1 MLAIKRK
8 RILETAEN
16 SAPSLWRTSFS
27 SVLVGIYLF
36 ASIFLPSGKVFDV
49 NIKLLLLVVVLGA
62 MVIDKRGKP
71 IVKLVSLL
79 ILPIVYLILEM
90 SLSVLTFP
98 QTDLMVSQAIQIAVF
113 YLIIALP
120 FAVYSK
126 DELGTIVT
134 NLVVSSVVC
143 VGIFKILI
151 IAYATLKGVP
161 VTTIVVLVA
170 RFFSANIMTYDLDD
184 VALARINMPAD
195 IVLYGVMLFLVNKI
209 FKDGLN
215 IKLLAQVSI
224 VAFSALI
231 TMSRF
236 QWAGMALAVALA
248 LMINIRNKKS
258 VAIIFSGLILV
269 IGALSTQTVQDILA
283 SRLDSKASSASDVIR
298 DTQEKAI
305 DRQIEMAPM
314 LGHGMGSYAPDLIR
328 SLNTPYSYEL
338 QIPAMIMQLG
348 YIGTFMFFGV
358 TLIPII
364 YSFSH
369 ARLSYIICG
378 SIIYAWWILGGFFNP
393 SIYSSSGGATL
404 LFLCLMPFSPYFRRR

>member
-1 MLAIKRK
+1 M
-8 RILETAEN
+8 
-16 SAPSLWRTSFS
+16 
-27 SVLVGIYLF
+27 
-36 ASIFLPSGKVFDV
+36 
-49 NIKLLLLVVVLGA
+49 VVLGA

-79 ILPIVYLILEM
+79 IIPIVYLILEM

-126 DELGTIVT
+126 DELGTIAT

-231 TMSRF
+231 AMSRF

-348 YIGTFMFFGV
+348 YIGTFLFFGV
-358 TLIPII
+358 TLIPLL

>member
-36 ASIFLPSGKVFDV
+36 ASIFLPSGKVFDI
-49 NIKLLLLVVVLGA
+49 NIKLLLLMVVLGA
-62 MVIDKRGKP
+62 MIIDKRGTP

-126 DELGTIVT
+126 DELGTIAT

-224 VAFSALI
+224 VAFSA
-231 TMSRF
+231 
-236 QWAGMALAVALA
+236 
-248 LMINIRNKKS
+248 
-258 VAIIFSGLILV
+258 
-269 IGALSTQTVQDILA
+269 
-283 SRLDSKASSASDVIR
+283 
-298 DTQEKAI
+298 
-305 DRQIEMAPM
+305 
-314 LGHGMGSYAPDLIR
+314 
-328 SLNTPYSYEL
+328 
-338 QIPAMIMQLG
+338 
-348 YIGTFMFFGV
+348 
-358 TLIPII
+358 
-364 YSFSH
+364 
-369 ARLSYIICG
+369 
-378 SIIYAWWILGGFFNP
+378 
-393 SIYSSSGGATL
+393 
-404 LFLCLMPFSPYFRRR
+404 

>member
-8 RILETAEN
+8 RILDTEDV
-16 SAPSLWRTSFS
+16 APSLWRTSFS

-36 ASIFLPSGKVFDV
+36 ASILLPSGKVFDV
-49 NIKLLLLVVVLGA
+49 NIKLLLLMIVLGA

-79 ILPIVYLILEM
+79 IIPIVYLIVEM
-90 SLSVLTFP
+90 LLSMLTFP

-126 DELGTIVT
+126 DELGTIAT
-134 NLVVSSVVC
+134 NLVVVSVVC

-209 FKDGLN
+209 FKEGMSL
-215 IKLLAQVSI
+215 KLLIQVSI

-258 VAIIFSGLILV
+258 LAIILAGVVVV
-269 IGALSTQTVQDILA
+269 IGALSTQTVQDILS

-305 DRQIEMAPM
+305 ERRIELSPM

-348 YIGTFMFFGV
+348 YIGTVMFFGI
-358 TLIPII
+358 TLIPLI
-364 YSFSH
+364 YSFAH
-369 ARLSYIICG
+369 ARSSYVICG
-378 SIIYAWWILGGFFNP
+378 GIIYAWWVLGGFFNP

-404 LFLCLMPFSPYFRRR
+404 LFLCLMPFSPHFRRR